1 MRAVVQADTRHL
13 AVLVVVEGP
22 LATVMSPTLESIDS
36 LKPLAKATL
45 LRLNS
50 PDTFRL
56 VVRLVKAL
64 FRFAFELVNSR

>member
-1 MRAVVQADTRHL
+1 MLADTQRL

-22 LATVMSPTLESIDS
+22 LATVMSPTLENIGS

-56 VVRLVKAL
+56 VVRLVNAL
-64 FRFAFELVNSR
+64 LNF